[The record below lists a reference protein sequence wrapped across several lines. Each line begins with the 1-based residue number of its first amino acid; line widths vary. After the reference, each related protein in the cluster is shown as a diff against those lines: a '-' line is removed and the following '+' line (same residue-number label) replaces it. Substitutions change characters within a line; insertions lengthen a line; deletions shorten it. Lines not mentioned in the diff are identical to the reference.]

1 MAQYPKMFLGRFY
14 DKAIFIRL
22 FMHYSKQII
31 FKCLHTTKEIT
42 FYFNQELVIED
53 QGRDCAEALVRMKN
67 LESLT
72 LENYSWHHNDER

>member
-1 MAQYPKMFLGRFY
+1 MA
-14 DKAIFIRL
+14 
-22 FMHYSKQII
+22 
-31 FKCLHTTKEIT
+31 TTPHRILLNECMSNNILMLYT
-42 FYFNQELVIED
+42 NQELVIED